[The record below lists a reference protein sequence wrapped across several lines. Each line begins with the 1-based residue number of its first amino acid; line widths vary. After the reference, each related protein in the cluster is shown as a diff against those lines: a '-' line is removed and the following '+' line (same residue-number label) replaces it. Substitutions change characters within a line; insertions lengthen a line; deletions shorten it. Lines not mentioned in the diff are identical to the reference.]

1 MPAVRRQTIGRVA
14 SLYVGSVKRAPS
26 TSVNSFMLTFTG
38 IVADVHSGATRA
50 AGPREPA
57 FRRGTMLANLRQVS
71 LVSVEELEMI
81 ASRMGLARLDPA
93 WLAANIAIEGA
104 GPITQL
110 PRGTIIRFPSGAS
123 LYVSDLN
130 SPCKAAARTSSAN
143 MLARHNNKPLPLSPT
158 HWGAGALSRSFIHKD
173 RSAQATQLSFCS
185 RNPSL
190 PIHSRL
196 GSAPS
201 RNRRRKA
208 RAFLMA

>member
-1 MPAVRRQTIGRVA
+1 MPAVRRQTKGRVA
-14 SLYVGSVKRAPS
+14 SLHVGSLKKAPS
-26 TSVNSFMLTFTG
+26 TSIDSFMLTFTG

-57 FRRGTMLANLRQVS
+57 FRRGTTLANLRQVS
-71 LVSVEELEMI
+71 LVSTEELATI

-130 SPCKAAARTSSAN
+130 SPCKAAAKLIRDHARPAHKQTSSFVPHA
-143 MLARHNNKPLPLSPT
+143 LGRRGLVAFVHSQGPVTSGDAIESLFAQPELPNS
-158 HWGAGALSRSFIHKD
+158 
-173 RSAQATQLSFCS
+173 
-185 RNPSL
+185 
-190 PIHSRL
+190 
-196 GSAPS
+196 
-201 RNRRRKA
+201 
-208 RAFLMA
+208 

>member
-1 MPAVRRQTIGRVA
+1 MPVVRRQLIGRVA
-14 SLYVGSVKRAPS
+14 SLYLGSAKRAPS
-26 TSVNSFMLTFTG
+26 TSVDSFMLTFTG

-71 LVSVEELEMI
+71 LVSTEELATI

-130 SPCKAAARTSSAN
+130 SPCKAAANLIRKHVRPAQEQTLPFVPQALGRRGLVAFVYSQGQVSSGDAIEF
-143 MLARHNNKPLPLSPT
+143 LFAQPELPNS
-158 HWGAGALSRSFIHKD
+158 
-173 RSAQATQLSFCS
+173 
-185 RNPSL
+185 
-190 PIHSRL
+190 
-196 GSAPS
+196 
-201 RNRRRKA
+201 
-208 RAFLMA
+208 

>member
-1 MPAVRRQTIGRVA
+1 MPALRRQMIGRVA
-14 SLYVGSVKRAPS
+14 SLHVGLAKKAPS
-26 TSVNSFMLTFTG
+26 VSVDSFMLTFTG
-38 IVADVHSGATRA
+38 IVADVHSGAIRA

-71 LVSVEELEMI
+71 LVSTEELATA

-130 SPCKAAARTSSAN
+130 SPCKAAANLIREHAPPAQQPTSPFGPHALGRRGLVAFVYAQGQVSSGDAIEF
-143 MLARHNNKPLPLSPT
+143 LFPQTELPKS
-158 HWGAGALSRSFIHKD
+158 
-173 RSAQATQLSFCS
+173 
-185 RNPSL
+185 
-190 PIHSRL
+190 
-196 GSAPS
+196 
-201 RNRRRKA
+201 
-208 RAFLMA
+208 

>member
-1 MPAVRRQTIGRVA
+1 MPAVRRQTKGRVA
-14 SLYVGSVKRAPS
+14 SLHVGSAKKAPS
-26 TSVNSFMLTFTG
+26 TSVDSFMLTFTG

-71 LVSVEELEMI
+71 LVSTEELATI

-130 SPCKAAARTSSAN
+130 SPCKAAANLIREH
-143 MLARHNNKPLPLSPT
+143 ARPAHTTNLFLCPPRI
-158 HWGAGALSRSFIHKD
+158 GAQGPCRFRLF
-173 RSAQATQLSFCS
+173 TGTGQL
-185 RNPSL
+185 R
-190 PIHSRL
+190 
-196 GSAPS
+196 
-201 RNRRRKA
+201 
-208 RAFLMA
+208 

>member
-14 SLYVGSVKRAPS
+14 SLHVGSAKKAAS
-26 TSVNSFMLTFTG
+26 TSVDSFMLTFTG

-57 FRRGTMLANLRQVS
+57 FRRGTMLANLRQIS
-71 LVSVEELEMI
+71 LVSIEELETI
-81 ASRMGLARLDPA
+81 ASRIGLSRLEPA

-130 SPCKAAARTSSAN
+130 SPCTAAANLIQKHARQTPLQVSSFV
-143 MLARHNNKPLPLSPT
+143 RHALGRRGVVGFAYSQGLVTAGDAIEFLFPQPELPNS
-158 HWGAGALSRSFIHKD
+158 
-173 RSAQATQLSFCS
+173 
-185 RNPSL
+185 
-190 PIHSRL
+190 
-196 GSAPS
+196 
-201 RNRRRKA
+201 
-208 RAFLMA
+208 